1 MLPLKDSLSYC
12 SCVLTLSLALPLCL
26 VFFFSPPG
34 MNVCFIGWFD
44 IMKHRGRSQPACCS
58 RCISQQVS
66 RRNVATQFLKMDYRK
81 SLRQLSCG
89 DLLSSLTCSV
99 CMIKTRKSQT
109 GLSSLK
115 PPVNKMIRYKDRRRM
130 KATRVFSNSSFQ

>member
-1 MLPLKDSLSYC
+1 MLPLKDSLSFC
-12 SCVLTLSLALPLCL
+12 SCVLTLSLAFPLCL
-26 VFFFSPPG
+26 AFFFSPPG

-109 GLSSLK
+109 GSSSLK
-115 PPVNKMIRYKDRRRM
+115 PPVNKMIRYKDRRL
-130 KATRVFSNSSFQ
+130 KVTRVFSNSSFQ